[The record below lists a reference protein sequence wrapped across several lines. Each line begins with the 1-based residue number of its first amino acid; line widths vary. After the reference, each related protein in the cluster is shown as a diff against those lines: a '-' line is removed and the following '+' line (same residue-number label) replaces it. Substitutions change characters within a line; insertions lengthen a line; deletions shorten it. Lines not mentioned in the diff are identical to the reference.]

1 MSTSMADI
9 TVHIDEDLNQARR
22 GDIEIR
28 VRSLDGVMAFQ
39 NADKTPHLSVV
50 KYDPIQVDSGEILS
64 AVKSSGVRA
73 ELIGL

>member
-28 VRSLDGVMAFQ
+28 VRSLEGVTAFR
-39 NADKTPHLSVV
+39 NADRTPHLSVV
-50 KYDPIQVDSGEILS
+50 KYDPVQVDSGEILN
-64 AVKSSGVRA
+64 AVKSSGVHA